1 MEPTPSGRERKFGSM
16 LLPRSS
22 TFRTDSGE
30 FVLTDSTAI
39 RVGDAALAATARW
52 LQAALRPA
60 TGLDLPTTT
69 SATTAASAKTTATTT
84 SAGAASLSL
93 ELDAELGPEAYRLV
107 AAPSG
112 ATVTGGDAAGVFYG
126 CQALLQLLPPAIY
139 RRAYVDGVRWAVPAV
154 SVTDAPRFGWRGA
167 MLDVSRHFM
176 AKREV
181 LRFIDLMAVHRLNIL
196 HLHLTDDQGWRIE
209 ILRYP
214 RLTEV
219 GAWRRESQLGAART
233 AGGDGRPHGGYYTQE
248 DVREI
253 VAYAAARH
261 ITVVPEIDIPGHS
274 QAAIAASP
282 ELGVDPA
289 QGLEVYTRWGI
300 NPNVLGAEESTI
312 TFYRG
317 VLDEV
322 MDLFPGELIGL
333 GGDECPKDAWQ
344 ADART
349 QELIKERGL
358 GDEKGLQAWFISSLS
373 AHVAA
378 RGRRVFGWDEMLE
391 GSLPAGTVVASW
403 RGMTGAVTAA
413 NRGFEV
419 VSCPDHS
426 AYLDYRQS
434 ELPDEPIPVSI
445 PLTLEDTYGFEPI
458 PDGLTPDQAARVL
471 GGQANLWT
479 EHIDSPRMIDYYAFP
494 RLCAIAEALWTD
506 GERDFAE
513 FLPRLNEHLERLDA
527 LEVEYRHHDGPR
539 PWQTRPGVPGRT
551 STRAE
556 RAAHI
561 AERTADIAI

>member
-1 MEPTPSGRERKFGSM
+1 MDLIPA
-16 LLPRSS
+16 PRSL
-22 TFRTDSGE
+22 
-30 FVLTDSTAI
+30 V
-39 RVGDAALAATARW
+39 
-52 LQAALRPA
+52 RPA
-60 TGLDLPTTT
+60 EPASYPL
-69 SATTAASAKTTATTT
+69 TAASPLAGEPGTERA
-84 SAGAASLSL
+84 AAWLRAELGAATGFDLLPGAGGGGVRL
-93 ELDAELGPEAYRLV
+93 ELDETLGAEAYRLV
-107 AAPSG
+107 VDADGVRLSG
-112 ATVTGGDAAGVFYG
+112 GSAAGVFHG
-126 CQALLQLLPPAIY
+126 AQTLRQLLGPDAY
-139 RRAYVDGVRWAVPAV
+139 RRGPQAERDWAVPY
-154 SVTDAPRFGWRGA
+154 VTIEDEPRFGWRGL
-167 MLDVSRHFM
+167 MLDVARHFLPK
-176 AKREV
+176 ADV
-181 LRFIDLMAVHRLNIL
+181 LRYLDLVAAHKLNVL

-209 ILRYP
+209 IKRYP
-214 RLTEV
+214 RLTEI
-219 GAWRRESQLGAART
+219 GAWREQTMVGVRENEQR
-233 AGGDGRPHGGYYTQE
+233 DGRPHGGYYTR
-248 DVREI
+248 DDLREI

-274 QAAIAASP
+274 QAAIAAYP
-282 ELGVDPA
+282 ELGIDPA

-413 NRGFEV
+413 NRRFEV

-494 RLCAIAEALWTD
+494 ACA
-506 GERDFAE
+506 RS
-513 FLPRLNEHLERLDA
+513 PRRC
-527 LEVEYRHHDGPR
+527 GP
-539 PWQTRPGVPGRT
+539 TASAT
-551 STRAE
+551 SPNSCRA
-556 RAAHI
+556 
-561 AERTADIAI
+561 